1 MPCGAR
7 VAMIPC
13 AIKLQSACVAVY
25 ERWNFF
31 LRSTRA
37 DNPTVL
43 QIHAIDLAATERSR
57 FGRVC

>member
-1 MPCGAR
+1 
-7 VAMIPC
+7 
-13 AIKLQSACVAVY
+13 VY

>member
-1 MPCGAR
+1 MPFGAR

-25 ERWNFF
+25 AMEFL